1 VFEASQEGGASRHE
15 KMTVPNR
22 KILLVDDH
30 PLYHEGLASALL
42 HAGGTLRLVSSET
55 VDQGLACVAADPDI
69 ELVLL
74 DLMLPG
80 SSGLDAITRF
90 GVAQPLLPRVLVSG
104 RLDAGIIETA
114 RRHGASGFIA
124 KSWPLARI
132 VASIEGVLAGGV
144 DFSMLDELPSA
155 EKAPAALSQRQCAV
169 LDMLARGKSNKEMAR
184 SLQIAERTV
193 RAHLTGLFQALG
205 ASSRVQALLQ
215 AQRLGLIEAAD
226 MAGDLDGQSA

>member
-1 VFEASQEGGASRHE
+1 
-15 KMTVPNR
+15 MTVPNR

-42 HAGGTLRLVSSET
+42 HAGSGLTLVSSET
-55 VDQGLACVAADPDI
+55 IAQGLACAGADADI

-90 GVAQPLLPRVLVSG
+90 GVAQPLLPSVLVSG
-104 RLDAGIIETA
+104 RLDAGVIETA

-144 DFSMLDELPSA
+144 DFSMLGELPSA
-155 EKAPAALSQRQCAV
+155 EKAATELSQRQCAV

-215 AQRLGLIEAAD
+215 AQRMGLIESTD
-226 MAGDLDGQSA
+226 LAGNFDGQSA

>member
-1 VFEASQEGGASRHE
+1 
-15 KMTVPNR
+15 MTLPNR

-30 PLYHEGLASALL
+30 PLYHEGLASALR
-42 HAGGTLRLVSSET
+42 HAGGGLALVSAET
-55 VDQGLACVAADPDI
+55 VEDGLARATADADI

-74 DLMLPG
+74 DLVLPN
-80 SSGLDAITRF
+80 SSGLEAITRF
-90 GVAQPLLPRVLVSG
+90 GAALPLLPRVLVSG

-114 RRHGASGFIA
+114 RRRGASGFIA

-132 VASIEGVLAGGV
+132 VASIETVLAGGV
-144 DFSMLDELPSA
+144 DFSMLVALRSVEQ
-155 EKAPAALSQRQCAV
+155 APAELSQRQCAV

-193 RAHLTGLFQALG
+193 RAHLTGLFHALG

-215 AQRLGLIEAAD
+215 AQRRGLIESAD
-226 MAGDLDGQSA
+226 FVADLDGQSA

>member
-1 VFEASQEGGASRHE
+1 MRRISVGRVAARHD
-15 KMTVPNR
+15 KMTVPSR

-30 PLYHEGLASALL
+30 PLYHEGLASALH
-42 HAGGTLRLVSSET
+42 HAGNGLALVSCET
-55 VDQGLACVAADPDI
+55 VAEGVARAASDSGI

-80 SSGLDAITRF
+80 DSGLDAIVRF
-90 GVAQPLLPRVLVSG
+90 GAALPLLPRVLVSG
-104 RLDAGIIETA
+104 RLDAHVIETA

-144 DFSMLDELPSA
+144 DFSMLAELPSP
-155 EKAPAALSQRQCAV
+155 ERPASDLSQRQCAV

-184 SLQIAERTV
+184 TLQIAERTV
-193 RAHLTGLFQALG
+193 RAHLTGLFQVLG
-205 ASSRVQALLQ
+205 ASSRVQALLE
-215 AQRLGLIEAAD
+215 AQRLGLIEAI
-226 MAGDLDGQSA
+226 DLDEQSA

>member
-1 VFEASQEGGASRHE
+1 
-15 KMTVPNR
+15 MTVPNR

-42 HAGGTLRLVSSET
+42 HAGGGLALVSSET
-55 VDQGLACVAADPDI
+55 IAQGLACAASDPDI

-104 RLDAGIIETA
+104 RLDAGVIETA
-114 RRHGASGFIA
+114 RRLGASGFIA

-155 EKAPAALSQRQCAV
+155 EKSATELSQRQCAV
-169 LDMLARGKSNKEMAR
+169 LDILARGKSNKEMAR

-215 AQRLGLIEAAD
+215 AQRLGLIESAD
-226 MAGDLDGQSA
+226 LADSLDGQSA

>member
-1 VFEASQEGGASRHE
+1 
-15 KMTVPNR
+15 MTLPSR

-42 HAGGTLRLVSSET
+42 HAGSGLTLVSSDT
-55 VDQGLACVAADPDI
+55 VERGLACAEVDPDI
-69 ELVLL
+69 ELVML

-80 SSGLDAITRF
+80 LSGLEAITRF
-90 GVAQPLLPRVLVSG
+90 GDAQPLLPRVLVSG
-104 RLDAGIIETA
+104 RLDAGVIETA
-114 RRHGASGFIA
+114 RRHGASAFIA

-132 VASIEGVLAGGV
+132 VASIEAVLAGGV
-144 DFSMLDELPSA
+144 DFSMLDELPLA
-155 EKAPAALSQRQCAV
+155 DRAPAGLSQRQCAV

-215 AQRLGLIEAAD
+215 AQRMGLIE
-226 MAGDLDGQSA
+226 SAELPPDAERPSA

>member
-1 VFEASQEGGASRHE
+1 
-15 KMTVPNR
+15 MTLPIR

-42 HAGGTLRLVSSET
+42 HARGGLTLVSSET
-55 VDQGLACVAADPDI
+55 VEQGLARVAADPDI

-80 SSGLDAITRF
+80 SSGLEAITCF
-90 GVAQPLLPRVLVSG
+90 GDAQPLLPRVLVSG
-104 RLDAGIIETA
+104 RLDAGVIETA

-132 VASIEGVLAGGV
+132 IASIEAVLAGGV
-144 DFSMLDELPSA
+144 DFSMLDELPA
-155 EKAPAALSQRQCAV
+155 ADRAPADLSRRQCAV

-215 AQRLGLIEAAD
+215 AQRMGLIESAELASDAEGPAA
-226 MAGDLDGQSA
+226 

>member
-1 VFEASQEGGASRHE
+1 MYEASREGGATRHE

-42 HAGGTLRLVSSET
+42 HAGGALRLVSSET
-55 VDQGLACVAADPDI
+55 VDQGLACAAADPDI
-69 ELVLL
+69 DLVLL

-80 SSGLDAITRF
+80 ASGLDAITRF
-90 GVAQPLLPRVLVSG
+90 GAALPLLPRVLVSG
-104 RLDAGIIETA
+104 RLDAGVIETA

-124 KSWPLARI
+124 KAWPLARI
-132 VASIEGVLAGGV
+132 VASIEAVLAGGV
-144 DFSMLDELPSA
+144 DFSMLDELPPADRPS
-155 EKAPAALSQRQCAV
+155 AALSQRQCAV
-169 LDMLARGKSNKEMAR
+169 LHMLARGQSNKEMAR

-193 RAHLTGLFQALG
+193 RAHLTGLFQVLG

-215 AQRLGLIEAAD
+215 AQRLGLIDAAD
-226 MAGDLDGQSA
+226 VVLPVDGQPA

>member
-1 VFEASQEGGASRHE
+1 
-15 KMTVPNR
+15 MTVPSR

-42 HAGGTLRLVSSET
+42 HAGGGLALVSCET
-55 VDQGLACVAADPDI
+55 VADGVARAAADPDI

-80 SSGLDAITRF
+80 DSGLDAITRF
-90 GVAQPLLPRVLVSG
+90 GAALPLLPRVLVSG
-104 RLDAGIIETA
+104 RLDANVIETA

-132 VASIEGVLAGGV
+132 VASIECVLAGGV
-144 DFSMLDELPSA
+144 DFSMLAELPSA
-155 EKAPAALSQRQCAV
+155 ERPSADLSQRQCAV

-193 RAHLTGLFQALG
+193 RAHLTGLFQVLG
-205 ASSRVQALLQ
+205 ASSRVQALLE
-215 AQRLGLIEAAD
+215 AQRLGLIEAVD
-226 MAGDLDGQSA
+226 IDGQSA